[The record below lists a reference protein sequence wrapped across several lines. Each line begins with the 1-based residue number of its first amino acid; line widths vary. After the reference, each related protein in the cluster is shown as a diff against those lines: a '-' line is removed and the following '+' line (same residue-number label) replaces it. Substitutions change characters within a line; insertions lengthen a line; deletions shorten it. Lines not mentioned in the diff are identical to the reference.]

1 MAEKSSIV
9 KHIDDLADGVW
20 DSIVV
25 TAYGFSEFL
34 YKISGLKDFIFNSD
48 DKEQQEA
55 IEEFKV
61 FVNSLKLIKNNSTIR
76 NIVINQIIQDARI

>member
-20 DSIVV
+20 DSVVV

-48 DKEQQEA
+48 DKEKQEA

>member
-20 DSIVV
+20 DSVVV

>member
-9 KHIDDLADGVW
+9 KYIDDLADGVW
-20 DSIVV
+20 DSVVV

-55 IEEFKV
+55 IEEV
-61 FVNSLKLIKNNSTIR
+61 KNN
-76 NIVINQIIQDARI
+76 V